1 MSTTIHG
8 EGTLYQREKFRY
20 ENGVKIPDGTFW
32 QAAKDVPSELL
43 PEGTTRK
50 RITGSGETKRE
61 AKKKLD
67 ENYAKYLAKLAGDK
81 DEVKPKKRKT
91 KTPDELRTVA
101 SWFEEWFEHYRGHLQ
116 PETLERQKGHIR
128 LHVLPHLGDV
138 ALGDLTSRRHWE
150 PWMAT
155 LKAKKKVVG
164 GVETDE
170 PLLSPHGLLNIYKT
184 VHAAM
189 ETASDKLGISH
200 HFSRRLLKP
209 PVPDEVRTTT
219 EVVEAG
225 KHLKKMFKE
234 RLSPDDFRYDQFL
247 IAFMGLRAGERLG
260 LTLDSIV
267 GLDGDDPKL
276 IIRTQQ
282 SYTKDRGVYLK
293 TQTKSKRIRV
303 VPLKGEFVES
313 IRRLR
318 DRRLAFENSP
328 DFKPDRKLA
337 RCLYLREDGS
347 IITTRQDTKIWRDM
361 LQEFD
366 IPFFPQHSVRSIAA
380 TTFAEQ
386 GVPTET
392 VGAILGHQSIGMTR
406 YYARETEQRTRREI
420 DDVDFF
426 A

>member
-1 MSTTIHG
+1 
-8 EGTLYQREKFRY
+8 
-20 ENGVKIPDGTFW
+20 
-32 QAAKDVPSELL
+32 
-43 PEGTTRK
+43 
-50 RITGSGETKRE
+50 
-61 AKKKLD
+61 
-67 ENYAKYLAKLAGDK
+67 
-81 DEVKPKKRKT
+81 
-91 KTPDELRTVA
+91 
-101 SWFEEWFEHYRGHLQ
+101 
-116 PETLERQKGHIR
+116 
-128 LHVLPHLGDV
+128 
-138 ALGDLTSRRHWE
+138 
-150 PWMAT
+150 MAT